1 MSTNYPEI
9 IKKFA
14 LENENVV
21 VFTAENRAVV
31 RELPPIL
38 NDRFIDVGITEQNMI
53 GMASGMALR
62 GRIPIC
68 HALTNFLLF
77 RAYEFIRN
85 DAGIPHLPVKLSG
98 WIPGFLSDG
107 NGPTHQSLEDV
118 GIMRLIPGM
127 QVFCPSDNDDMCM
140 MLETVWN
147 SPHPSYIRVNPR
159 PAKITHNQPFEIGK
173 AEILDEGKD
182 ITLLVYGFLLEEALI
197 AKELLEKQGLQV
209 GLANMRS
216 LEPIDNQYLLSL
228 KDKTSKIVTIEDHF
242 GTGGLATI
250 VSEVLFKNQCLIP
263 LQSISMENR
272 WFKPGLLSEV
282 LEYEGFTGQKL
293 AERILSNQ

>member
-1 MSTNYPEI
+1 MSTNYPDI

-14 LENENVV
+14 LENKNVV

-31 RELPPIL
+31 RELPAIL

-53 GMASGMALR
+53 GMAAGMALR

-85 DAGIPHLPVKLSG
+85 DVGIPNLPVKLSG

-127 QVFCPSDNDDMCM
+127 QVFCPSDNDDMCL

-159 PAKITHNQPFEIGK
+159 PSKITHTQPFEIGK
-173 AEILDEGKD
+173 AEILNEGKD
-182 ITLLVYGFLLEEALI
+182 ITILVYGFLLEEVLI
-197 AKELLEKQGLQV
+197 AKEILEKKGLSV

-216 LEPIDNQYLLSL
+216 LQPVDENYIVSL
-228 KDKTSKIVTIEDHF
+228 KNKTSKIITIEDHF

-250 VSEVLFKNQCLIP
+250 VSEIMVKHQTLIP
-263 LQSISMENR
+263 LQSISMKNR

-282 LEYEGFTGQKL
+282 LEYEGFTGEKL
-293 AERILSNQ
+293 AQRIQEQL

>member
-1 MSTNYPEI
+1 MSNYPEI

-38 NDRFIDVGITEQNMI
+38 EDRFIDVGITEQNMI
-53 GMASGMALR
+53 AMAAGMALR

-118 GIMRLIPGM
+118 GIMSLIPGM
-127 QVFCPSDNDDMCM
+127 QVFCPSDNDDMCL
-140 MLETVWN
+140 MLETIWN
-147 SPHPSYIRVNPR
+147 SPHPSYLRVNPR
-159 PAKITHNQPFEIGK
+159 PAKIEHKQKFEIGK
-173 AEILDEGKD
+173 AEILSNGKD
-182 ITLLVYGFLLEEALI
+182 VTLMVYGFLLEEALI
-197 AKELLEKQGLQV
+197 AKEILEKDGLSV
-209 GLANMRS
+209 GLINMRS
-216 LEPIDNQYLLSL
+216 LKPIDEDCILNLVG
-228 KDKTSKIVTIEDHF
+228 TTNKIVTIEDHF
-242 GTGGLATI
+242 ITGGLYSKVCEILARNQKTI
-250 VSEVLFKNQCLIP
+250 PI
-263 LQSISMENR
+263 QSISMNEQ

-282 LEYEGFTGQKL
+282 LEYEGFTGAKL
-293 AERILSNQ
+293 AERITKG

>member
-1 MSTNYPEI
+1 MSNYPEI
-9 IKKFA
+9 IKNYAIK
-14 LENENVV
+14 NENVI

-53 GMASGMALR
+53 AMASGMALR

-85 DAGIPHLPVKLSG
+85 DVGIPHLPVKLSG

-118 GIMRLIPGM
+118 GIMSLIPGM
-127 QVFCPSDNDDMCM
+127 QIFCPSDNDDMCL
-140 MLETVWN
+140 MLESIWD
-147 SPHPSYIRVNPR
+147 SPHPCYLRVNPR
-159 PAKITHNQPFEIGK
+159 PAVIKHTQPFEIGK
-173 AEILDEGKD
+173 AEILATGKD
-182 ITLLVYGFLLEEALI
+182 VTILVYGFLLEEVLK
-197 AKELLEKQGLQV
+197 AKEILEKTGLSI
-209 GLANMRS
+209 GLINMRS
-216 LEPIDNQYLLSL
+216 LKPIDEDCILDLV
-228 KDKTSKIVTIEDHF
+228 DKTNKIVTVEDHF
-242 GTGGLATI
+242 ITGGLYSKVCEILAR
-250 VSEVLFKNQCLIP
+250 NQKICPI
-263 LQSISMENR
+263 QSISMNNR

-282 LEYEGFTGQKL
+282 LEFEGFTGAQIAQQIIK
-293 AERILSNQ
+293 

>member
-1 MSTNYPEI
+1 MNNYPEI
-9 IKKFA
+9 IKDFA
-14 LENENVV
+14 LKNENVV

-31 RELPPIL
+31 RDLPPLL

-53 GMASGMALR
+53 AMAAGMALR

-85 DAGIPHLPVKLSG
+85 DVGIPNLPIKLSG

-127 QVFCPSDNDDMCM
+127 QVFCPSDNDDMCL
-140 MLETVWN
+140 MLETIWN
-147 SPHPSYIRVNPR
+147 SPHPSYLRVNPR
-159 PAKITHNQPFEIGK
+159 PAKIKHTQPFEIGK
-173 AEILDEGKD
+173 AEILAEGKD
-182 ITLLVYGFLLEEALI
+182 VTLLVYGFLLEEVLV
-197 AKELLEKQGLQV
+197 AKELLEKKGKSV
-209 GLANMRS
+209 GLINMRS
-216 LEPIDNQYLLSL
+216 LQPVDEACILQLSNSTNKL
-228 KDKTSKIVTIEDHF
+228 VTIEDHF
-242 GTGGLATI
+242 GTGGLFTI
-250 VSEVLFKNQCLIP
+250 VSEVLTRHQKTMSIQ
-263 LQSISMENR
+263 QISMGNR

-282 LEYEGFTGQKL
+282 LNYEGFSGEKL
-293 AERILSNQ
+293 AERIEKELS

>member
-1 MSTNYPEI
+1 MNYQEV
-9 IKKFA
+9 IKEVCLKDEKF
-14 LENENVV
+14 V

-31 RELPPIL
+31 RELPPLL

-53 GMASGMALR
+53 GMAAGMALR
-62 GRIPIC
+62 GRVPIC

-127 QVFCPSDNDDMCM
+127 QVFCPSDNDDMVM
-140 MLETVWN
+140 MLEKVWN
-147 SPHPSYIRVNPR
+147 SPNPSYIRVNPR
-159 PAKITHNQPFEIGK
+159 PAKIKHTTPFEIGK
-173 AEILDEGKD
+173 AEELAEGKD
-182 ITLLVYGFLLEEALI
+182 VTLLVYGFLLEEALV
-197 AKELLEKQGLQV
+197 AKEILEKSGLSV
-209 GLANMRS
+209 GLVNMRS
-216 LEPIDNQYLLSL
+216 LQPIDEEFVVSL
-228 KDKTSKIVTIEDHF
+228 KNKTAKLVAIEDHF
-242 GTGGLATI
+242 QVGGLYSI
-250 VSEVLFKNQCLIP
+250 LSEIMVRNQYVMP
-263 LQSISMENR
+263 LQSISMGAR

-282 LEYEGFTGQKL
+282 LEYEGFTGAKIAAKVL
-293 AERILSNQ
+293 EDRG

>member
-1 MSTNYPEI
+1 MNNYPEI
-9 IKKFA
+9 IKDFA
-14 LENENVV
+14 LKNENVV

-31 RELPPIL
+31 RDLPPLL

-53 GMASGMALR
+53 AMAAGMALR

-85 DAGIPHLPVKLSG
+85 DVGIPNLPIKLSG

-127 QVFCPSDNDDMCM
+127 QVFCPSDNDDMCL
-140 MLETVWN
+140 MLETIWN
-147 SPHPSYIRVNPR
+147 SPHPSYLRVNPR
-159 PAKITHNQPFEIGK
+159 PAKIKHTQPFEIGK
-173 AEILDEGKD
+173 AEILAEGKD
-182 ITLLVYGFLLEEALI
+182 VTLLVYGFLLEEVLV
-197 AKELLEKQGLQV
+197 AKEFLEKKGKSV
-209 GLANMRS
+209 GLINMRS
-216 LEPIDNQYLLSL
+216 LQPVDEACILQLSNSTNKL
-228 KDKTSKIVTIEDHF
+228 VTIEDHF
-242 GTGGLATI
+242 GTGGLFTI
-250 VSEVLFKNQCLIP
+250 VSEVLTRHQKTMSIQ
-263 LQSISMENR
+263 QISMGNR

-282 LEYEGFTGQKL
+282 LDYEGFSGEKL
-293 AERILSNQ
+293 AERIEKELS

>member
-1 MSTNYPEI
+1 MNYQEV
-9 IKKFA
+9 IKDVCLRDEKF
-14 LENENVV
+14 V

-53 GMASGMALR
+53 GMAAGMALR
-62 GRIPIC
+62 GRVPIC

-127 QVFCPSDNDDMCM
+127 QVFCPSDNDDMVM
-140 MLETVWN
+140 MLEKVWN
-147 SPHPSYIRVNPR
+147 SPNPAYIRVNPR
-159 PAKITHNQPFEIGK
+159 PAKIKHTTPFEIGK
-173 AEILDEGKD
+173 AEELAEGKD
-182 ITLLVYGFLLEEALI
+182 VTLLVYGFLLEEALV
-197 AKELLEKQGLQV
+197 AKEILEKSGLSV
-209 GLANMRS
+209 GLVNMRS
-216 LEPIDNQYLLSL
+216 LQPIDEEFVVSL
-228 KDKTSKIVTIEDHF
+228 KNKTAKLVAIEDHF
-242 GTGGLATI
+242 QVGGLYSIITEI
-250 VSEVLFKNQCLIP
+250 MVRHQYVMPI
-263 LQSISMENR
+263 QSISMGAR

-282 LEYEGFTGQKL
+282 LEYEGFTGAKIAAKVL
-293 AERILSNQ
+293 EAR

>member
-1 MSTNYPEI
+1 MNYQEV
-9 IKKFA
+9 IKEVCLKDEKF
-14 LENENVV
+14 V

-53 GMASGMALR
+53 GMAAGMALR
-62 GRIPIC
+62 GRVPIC

-127 QVFCPSDNDDMCM
+127 QVFCPSDNDDMVM
-140 MLETVWN
+140 MLEKVWN
-147 SPHPSYIRVNPR
+147 SPNPSYIRVNPR
-159 PAKITHNQPFEIGK
+159 PAKIKHTIPFEIGK
-173 AEILDEGKD
+173 AEELAKGKD
-182 ITLLVYGFLLEEALI
+182 VTLLVYGFLLEEALV
-197 AKELLEKQGLQV
+197 AKEILEKSGLSV
-209 GLANMRS
+209 GLVNMRS
-216 LEPIDNQYLLSL
+216 LHPIDEEFVVSL
-228 KDKTSKIVTIEDHF
+228 KNKTAKLVAIEDHF
-242 GTGGLATI
+242 QVGGLYSI
-250 VSEVLFKNQCLIP
+250 LSEIMVRNQYVMP
-263 LQSISMENR
+263 LQSISMGAR

-282 LEYEGFTGQKL
+282 LEYEGFTGAKIATKVL
-293 AERILSNQ
+293 EDRG

>member
-1 MSTNYPEI
+1 MNYQEV
-9 IKKFA
+9 IKEVCLKDEKF
-14 LENENVV
+14 V

-53 GMASGMALR
+53 GMAAGMALR
-62 GRIPIC
+62 GRVPIC

-127 QVFCPSDNDDMCM
+127 QVFCPSDNDDMVM
-140 MLETVWN
+140 MLEKVWN
-147 SPHPSYIRVNPR
+147 SPNPSYIRVNPR
-159 PAKITHNQPFEIGK
+159 PAKIKHITPFEIGK
-173 AEILDEGKD
+173 AEELAEGKD
-182 ITLLVYGFLLEEALI
+182 VTLLVYGFLLEEALV
-197 AKELLEKQGLQV
+197 AKEILEKSGLSV
-209 GLANMRS
+209 GLVNMRS
-216 LEPIDNQYLLSL
+216 LQPIDEEFVVSL
-228 KDKTSKIVTIEDHF
+228 KNKTAKLVAIEDHF
-242 GTGGLATI
+242 QVGGLYSI
-250 VSEVLFKNQCLIP
+250 LSEIMVRNQYVMP
-263 LQSISMENR
+263 LQSISMGAR

-282 LEYEGFTGQKL
+282 LEYEGFTGAKIAAKVL
-293 AERILSNQ
+293 ENRK

>member
-1 MSTNYPEI
+1 MNYQEV
-9 IKKFA
+9 IKEVCLKDEKF
-14 LENENVV
+14 V

-53 GMASGMALR
+53 GMAAGMALR
-62 GRIPIC
+62 GRVPIC

-127 QVFCPSDNDDMCM
+127 QVFCPSDNDDMVM
-140 MLETVWN
+140 MLEKVWN
-147 SPHPSYIRVNPR
+147 SPNPAYIRVNPR
-159 PAKITHNQPFEIGK
+159 PAKIKHTTPFEIGK
-173 AEILDEGKD
+173 AEELAEGKD
-182 ITLLVYGFLLEEALI
+182 VTLLVYGFLLEEALV
-197 AKELLEKQGLQV
+197 AKEILEKSGLSV
-209 GLANMRS
+209 GLVNMRS
-216 LEPIDNQYLLSL
+216 LQPIDEEFVVSL
-228 KDKTSKIVTIEDHF
+228 KNKTSKLVAIEDHF
-242 GTGGLATI
+242 QVGGLYSI
-250 VSEVLFKNQCLIP
+250 LSEIMVRNQYVMP
-263 LQSISMENR
+263 LQSISMGAR

-282 LEYEGFTGQKL
+282 LEYEGFTGAKIAAKVL
-293 AERILSNQ
+293 ENRG

>member
-1 MSTNYPEI
+1 MNYPEI
-9 IKKFA
+9 IKEFA
-14 LENENVV
+14 LKNENVI

-31 RELPPIL
+31 RDLPPVL

-53 GMASGMALR
+53 AMAAGMALR

-118 GIMRLIPGM
+118 GLMRLIPGM
-127 QVFCPSDNDDMCM
+127 QVFCPSDNEDMCL
-140 MLETVWN
+140 MLEKVWE

-159 PAKITHNQPFEIGK
+159 PSKIEHKTPFEIGK
-173 AEILDEGKD
+173 AETLFEGTD
-182 ITLLVYGFLLEEALI
+182 LTLLVYGFLLEEVLI
-197 AKELLEKQGLQV
+197 AREILEKNGLSV
-209 GLANMRS
+209 GIVNVRC
-216 LEPIDNQYLLSL
+216 LEPIDRELIVSL
-228 KDKTSKIVTIEDHF
+228 KSKTKKLVTIEDHF
-242 GTGGLATI
+242 GVGGLYSIISDIFTNHQI
-250 VSEVLFKNQCLIP
+250 MMSVQ
-263 LQSISMENR
+263 QISMGNR
-272 WFKPGLLSEV
+272 WFKPGLLNEV
-282 LEYEGFTGQKL
+282 LEYEGFTGAKL
-293 AERILSNQ
+293 AERISKEL

>member
-1 MSTNYPEI
+1 MSNYPEI

-14 LENENVV
+14 IENENVI

-38 NDRFIDVGITEQNMI
+38 EERFIDVGITEQNMI
-53 GMASGMALR
+53 AMAAGMALR

-85 DAGIPHLPVKLSG
+85 DVGIPNLPVKLSG

-118 GIMRLIPGM
+118 GLMSLIPGM
-127 QVFCPSDNDDMCM
+127 QVFCPSDNEDMCL
-140 MLETVWN
+140 MLEAIWN

-159 PAKITHNQPFEIGK
+159 PAKIEHKQKFEIGK
-173 AEILDEGKD
+173 AEILSNGKD

-197 AKELLEKQGLQV
+197 AKDILEKQGKSV
-209 GLANMRS
+209 GLVNMRS
-216 LEPIDNQYLLSL
+216 LKPIDEACILSL
-228 KDKTSKIVTIEDHF
+228 VDTTSKIVTIEDHF
-242 GTGGLATI
+242 ITGGLYSKICEILAR
-250 VSEVLFKNQCLIP
+250 NQKTIP
-263 LQSISMENR
+263 LQSISMNEQ

-282 LEYEGFTGQKL
+282 LEYEGFTGAKL
-293 AERILSNQ
+293 ADRILKG

>member
-1 MSTNYPEI
+1 MSTNYQEV

-14 LENENVV
+14 LAHKDVV

-31 RELPPIL
+31 RELPAIL
-38 NDRFIDVGITEQNMI
+38 QDRFIDVGITEQNMI

-85 DAGIPHLPVKLSG
+85 DVGIAHLPVKLSG

-127 QVFCPSDNDDMCM
+127 QVFCPSDNEDMCM
-140 MLETVWN
+140 MLEQIWS
-147 SPHPSYIRVNPR
+147 SPHPSYLRVNPR
-159 PAKITHNQPFEIGK
+159 PAVVEHKTPFEIGK
-173 AEILDEGKD
+173 AETLFEGKD
-182 ITLLVYGFLLEEALI
+182 LTILVYGFLLEEVVLAREI
-197 AKELLEKQGLQV
+197 LEKNGLSV
-209 GLANMRS
+209 GIVNMRS
-216 LEPIDNQYLLSL
+216 LEPIDVDLIRSL
-228 KDKTSKIVTIEDHF
+228 PSKTKKIVTVEDHF
-242 GTGGLATI
+242 GVGGLYSI
-250 VSEVLFKNQCLIP
+250 ISEVMTRHQIMMP
-263 LQSISMENR
+263 IQSISMGNR

-282 LEYEGFTGQKL
+282 LEYEGFTGAKL
-293 AERILSNQ
+293 AERIQKEL

>member
-1 MSTNYPEI
+1 MNYPEI
-9 IKKFA
+9 IKNYAIK
-14 LENENVV
+14 NEHVV

-38 NDRFIDVGITEQNMI
+38 HDRFIDVGITEQNMI
-53 GMASGMALR
+53 GMAAGMALR
-62 GRIPIC
+62 GRTPIC

-140 MLETVWN
+140 MLETIWN

-159 PAKITHNQPFEIGK
+159 PAKVQHKLPFEIGK
-173 AEILDEGKD
+173 AEILSEGKD
-182 ITLLVYGFLLEEALI
+182 LTILVYGFLLEEVLI
-197 AKELLEKQGLQV
+197 AENILQQSGISV
-209 GLANMRS
+209 GVINMRS
-216 LEPIDNQYLLSL
+216 LQPVDEQCILNLTNS
-228 KDKTSKIVTIEDHF
+228 THKIITVEDHF

-250 VSEVLFKNQCLIP
+250 VSEIFTRHQKTMPTQF
-263 LQSISMENR
+263 ISMEDR

-282 LEYEGFTGQKL
+282 LSFEGFTGAQI
-293 AERILSNQ
+293 AERIQKQL

>member
-1 MSTNYPEI
+1 MSNYPEI

-14 LENENVV
+14 VENENVI

-31 RELPPIL
+31 RELPPIIE
-38 NDRFIDVGITEQNMI
+38 DRFIDVGITEQNMI
-53 GMASGMALR
+53 AMAAGMALR

-85 DAGIPHLPVKLSG
+85 DVGIPHLPVKLSG

-118 GIMRLIPGM
+118 GLMSLIPGM
-127 QVFCPSDNDDMCM
+127 QVFCPSDNDDMCL
-140 MLETVWN
+140 MLETIWN

-159 PAKITHNQPFEIGK
+159 PAKIEHKQKFEIGK
-173 AEILDEGKD
+173 AEILASGKD

-197 AKELLEKQGLQV
+197 AKDILEKSGKSV
-209 GLANMRS
+209 GLVNMRS
-216 LEPIDNQYLLSL
+216 LKPIDEACILNLV
-228 KDKTSKIVTIEDHF
+228 DTTGKIVTIEDHF
-242 GTGGLATI
+242 ISGGLYSKVCEILAR
-250 VSEVLFKNQCLIP
+250 NQKTIP
-263 LQSISMENR
+263 LQSISMNEQ

-282 LEYEGFTGQKL
+282 IEYEGFTGAKL
-293 AERILSNQ
+293 ADRVLKG

>member
-1 MSTNYPEI
+1 MNYQEV
-9 IKKFA
+9 IKEVCLKDEKF
-14 LENENVV
+14 V

-53 GMASGMALR
+53 GMAAGMALR
-62 GRIPIC
+62 GRVPIC

-127 QVFCPSDNDDMCM
+127 QVFCPSDNDDMVM
-140 MLETVWN
+140 MLEKVWN
-147 SPHPSYIRVNPR
+147 SPNPSYIRVNPR
-159 PAKITHNQPFEIGK
+159 PAKIKHTTPFEIGK
-173 AEILDEGKD
+173 AEELAEGKD
-182 ITLLVYGFLLEEALI
+182 VTLLVYGFLLEEALV
-197 AKELLEKQGLQV
+197 AKEILEKSGLSV
-209 GLANMRS
+209 GLVNMRS
-216 LEPIDNQYLLSL
+216 LQPIDEEFVVSL
-228 KDKTSKIVTIEDHF
+228 KNKTAKLVAIEDHF
-242 GTGGLATI
+242 QVGGLYSI
-250 VSEVLFKNQCLIP
+250 LSEIMVRNQYVMP
-263 LQSISMENR
+263 LQSISMGAR

-282 LEYEGFTGQKL
+282 LEYEGFTGAKIAAKVL
-293 AERILSNQ
+293 EDRG

>member
-1 MSTNYPEI
+1 MNYQEV
-9 IKKFA
+9 IKEVCLKDEKF
-14 LENENVV
+14 V

-53 GMASGMALR
+53 GMAAGMALR
-62 GRIPIC
+62 GRVPIC

-127 QVFCPSDNDDMCM
+127 QVFCPSDNDDMVM
-140 MLETVWN
+140 MLEKVWN
-147 SPHPSYIRVNPR
+147 SPNPSYIRVNPR
-159 PAKITHNQPFEIGK
+159 PAKIKHTTPFEIGK
-173 AEILDEGKD
+173 AEELAEGKD
-182 ITLLVYGFLLEEALI
+182 VTLLVYGFLLEEALV
-197 AKELLEKQGLQV
+197 AKEILEKSGLSV
-209 GLANMRS
+209 GLVNMRS
-216 LEPIDNQYLLSL
+216 LQPIDEEFVVSL
-228 KDKTSKIVTIEDHF
+228 KNKTAKLVAIEDHF
-242 GTGGLATI
+242 QVGGLYSI
-250 VSEVLFKNQCLIP
+250 LSEIMVRNQYVMP
-263 LQSISMENR
+263 LQSISMGAR

-282 LEYEGFTGQKL
+282 LEYEGFTGAKIAAKVL
-293 AERILSNQ
+293 EDRK

>member
-1 MSTNYPEI
+1 MSNYPEI
-9 IKKFA
+9 IKDFA
-14 LENENVV
+14 LKNENVV

-31 RELPPIL
+31 RDLPPLL

-53 GMASGMALR
+53 AMAAGMALR

-85 DAGIPHLPVKLSG
+85 DVGIPNLPIKLSG

-127 QVFCPSDNDDMCM
+127 QVFCPSDNNDMCL
-140 MLETVWN
+140 MLETIWN
-147 SPHPSYIRVNPR
+147 SPHPTYLRVNPR
-159 PAKITHNQPFEIGK
+159 PSKITHTQKFEIGK
-173 AEILDEGKD
+173 AEVLADGKD
-182 ITLLVYGFLLEEALI
+182 ITILVYGFLLEEALI
-197 AKELLEKQGLQV
+197 AKELLEAKGKSV
-209 GLANMRS
+209 GLVNMRS
-216 LEPIDNQYLLSL
+216 LQPVDEDCICKLSDSTTKL
-228 KDKTSKIVTIEDHF
+228 VTIEDHF
-242 GTGGLATI
+242 GTGGLFTI
-250 VSEVLFKNQCLIP
+250 VSEVLTRAQKTIP
-263 LQSISMENR
+263 IQQISMGNR

-282 LEYEGFTGQKL
+282 LDYEGFSGAKL
-293 AERILSNQ
+293 AERILAEL

>member
-1 MSTNYPEI
+1 MNNYPDI
-9 IKKFA
+9 IKDFA
-14 LENENVV
+14 LKNENVV

-31 RELPPIL
+31 RELPPLL

-53 GMASGMALR
+53 AMAAGMALR

-85 DAGIPHLPVKLSG
+85 DVGIPHLPIKLSG

-127 QVFCPSDNDDMCM
+127 QVFCPSDNDDMCL
-140 MLETVWN
+140 MLETIWN
-147 SPHPSYIRVNPR
+147 SPHPTYLRVNPR
-159 PAKITHNQPFEIGK
+159 PAKIAHTQPFEIGK
-173 AEILDEGKD
+173 AEVLAEGKD
-182 ITLLVYGFLLEEALI
+182 VTLLVYGFLLEEVLI
-197 AKELLEKQGLQV
+197 AKELLEQQGKSV
-209 GLANMRS
+209 GLINMRS
-216 LEPIDNQYLLSL
+216 LQPVDEACILQLVGS
-228 KDKTSKIVTIEDHF
+228 TSKLVTIEDHF
-242 GTGGLATI
+242 GTGGLFTI
-250 VSEVLFKNQCLIP
+250 VSEVLTRAQKTIP
-263 LQSISMENR
+263 IQQISMGNR

-282 LEYEGFTGQKL
+282 LDYEGFSGAKL
-293 AERILSNQ
+293 AERIERGL

>member
-1 MSTNYPEI
+1 MNYQEV
-9 IKKFA
+9 IKDVCLRDEKF
-14 LENENVV
+14 V

-53 GMASGMALR
+53 GMAAGMALR
-62 GRIPIC
+62 GRVPIC

-127 QVFCPSDNDDMCM
+127 QVFCPSDNDDMVM
-140 MLETVWN
+140 MLEKVWN
-147 SPHPSYIRVNPR
+147 SPNPSYIRVNPR
-159 PAKITHNQPFEIGK
+159 PAKIKHTTPFEIGK
-173 AEILDEGKD
+173 AEELAEGKD
-182 ITLLVYGFLLEEALI
+182 VTLLVYGFLLEEALV
-197 AKELLEKQGLQV
+197 AKEILEKSGLSV
-209 GLANMRS
+209 GLVNMRS
-216 LEPIDNQYLLSL
+216 LQPIDEEFVVSL
-228 KDKTSKIVTIEDHF
+228 KNKTSKLVAIEDHF
-242 GTGGLATI
+242 QVGGLYSI
-250 VSEVLFKNQCLIP
+250 LSEIMVRNQYVMP
-263 LQSISMENR
+263 LQSISMGAR

-282 LEYEGFTGQKL
+282 LEYEGFTGAKIATKVL
-293 AERILSNQ
+293 ENRG